1 MENVKKPFR
10 GVLLHDD
17 DFFVIVRQ
25 KVVDGMSITVVDCPF
40 KCNRLGF
47 VDMLDRHLK
56 KKGYKGVCEYI
67 PGEVVSCI
75 VVDKYGQGFSRIL
88 RIVREALGELAKLR
102 FLDLGAKERLEMQ
115 NYVLFTKN
123 NWMTYDEFIV
133 LKWLQSGQNL
143 SWLDF
148 LIKYGSKTNHD

>member
-10 GVLLHDD
+10 GVLLHEG

-56 KKGYKGVCEYI
+56 KKGYNGVCEYI
-67 PGEVVSCI
+67 PGEVVSCV
-75 VVDKYGQGFSRIL
+75 VVDKYGLDLFRIL
-88 RIVREALGELAKLR
+88 GIVREALRELDKR
-102 FLDLGAKERLEMQ
+102 RCLDLGAKERLEMQ

-133 LKWLQSGQNL
+133 LKWLQPGLNK
-143 SWLDF
+143 SWLEF
-148 LIKYGSKTNHD
+148 LIEYGSKTNHY

>member
-40 KCNRLGF
+40 NCNRLGF

-75 VVDKYGQGFSRIL
+75 VVDKYGQDFSRIL

-102 FLDLGAKERLEMQ
+102 FLDLEAKERLEMQ

>member
-1 MENVKKPFR
+1 MER
-10 GVLLHDD
+10 

-25 KVVDGMSITVVDCPF
+25 KVVDGVSITVVDCPF

-67 PGEVVSCI
+67 PGEVVSCV
-75 VVDKYGQGFSRIL
+75 VVDKYGLDLFRIL
-88 RIVREALGELAKLR
+88 GTVREALRELDKR
-102 FLDLGAKERLEMQ
+102 RCLDLGAKERLEMQ

-123 NWMTYDEFIV
+123 NWM
-133 LKWLQSGQNL
+133 NL
-143 SWLDF
+143 
-148 LIKYGSKTNHD
+148 